1 MATAHTA
8 ASAPN
13 LLSIH
18 RHVQFSQITTSSNRL
33 RNAPFSNS
41 LLFPTIH
48 AQSGSITPMIIQK
61 RFSWQLFGASSTGE
75 GISTGSF
82 AQDRAFDGFLSA
94 AEFLCIV
101 PPALYSITCLIGLFV
116 PNVSKLLGVSPASK
130 LFVSQYLFLL
140 GAVVI
145 GILIRWRQWQRLC
158 FMNYRGTSVDMIS
171 RIERVEDDLKSSSR
185 ITSLLSR
192 QLEKLG
198 IRFRVTKKALQ
209 DPISEMAALA
219 QKNSE
224 ATRELAVHKDLL
236 GKELGEIQHILLA
249 MQEQQQKQLQLI
261 LAIGKAQRTIDEKRD
276 PPTEESNSS
285 AKSSVANEM
294 EVKQPEMQSEAVAG
308 GGGNDKA

>member
-1 MATAHTA
+1 MASAHTA

-18 RHVQFSQITTSSNRL
+18 RHIQFSQITTSSYRL
-33 RNAPFSNS
+33 RNATFSNS
-41 LLFPTIH
+41 LLFPAIH
-48 AQSGSITPMIIQK
+48 AKSYSITPIQR
-61 RFSWQLFGASSTGE
+61 RFSWQLGASSTGE
-75 GISTGSF
+75 GISTRSF
-82 AQDRAFDGFLSA
+82 AQDGAFDGFLSA

-116 PNVSKLLGVSPASK
+116 PNVAKLLGVSPASK

-145 GILIRWRQWQRLC
+145 GSLIRWRQWQRLC

-209 DPISEMAALA
+209 DPISEVNIFCSMRSKILPMC
-219 QKNSE
+219 NS
-224 ATRELAVHKDLL
+224 VY
-236 GKELGEIQHILLA
+236 
-249 MQEQQQKQLQLI
+249 
-261 LAIGKAQRTIDEKRD
+261 
-276 PPTEESNSS
+276 
-285 AKSSVANEM
+285 
-294 EVKQPEMQSEAVAG
+294 
-308 GGGNDKA
+308 

>member
-1 MATAHTA
+1 MASAHTA

-18 RHVQFSQITTSSNRL
+18 RHIQFSQITTSSNRL

-41 LLFPTIH
+41 LIFPTIH
-48 AQSGSITPMIIQK
+48 AQSVSITPIQK
-61 RFSWQLFGASSTGE
+61 RFSWPLGASSTGE
-75 GISTGSF
+75 GISTRSY

-101 PPALYSITCLIGLFV
+101 PPVLYSITCLIGLFV
-116 PNVSKLLGVSPASK
+116 PNVAKLLRVSPASK
-130 LFVSQYLFLL
+130 LFVSQYFLLL

-145 GILIRWRQWQRLC
+145 GSLIRWRQWQRLC
-158 FMNYRGTSVDMIS
+158 YMNYRGTSVDMIS
-171 RIERVEDDLKSSSR
+171 RMERVEDDLKSSSR

-209 DPISEMAALA
+209 DPISEMAVLA

-224 ATRELAVHKDLL
+224 ATRALAVQKDLL
-236 GKELGEIQHILLA
+236 RKELGEIQHVLLA

-261 LAIGKAQRTIDEKRD
+261 LAIGKAQRTIDEKQD

-285 AKSSVANEM
+285 AKMSVAN
-294 EVKQPEMQSEAVAG
+294 KR
-308 GGGNDKA
+308 K